1 MHYLNVVT
9 GQRECH
15 SPLIG
20 DVKPSLPATSV
31 YKQCARPC
39 RWALISSLRC
49 RWLRIIRRQPSDK
62 AADQAGGRRPGI
74 HIGRAMASA

>member
-1 MHYLNVVT
+1 MDYPNVVT

-31 YKQCARPC
+31 YKQCARAY

-49 RWLRIIRRQPSDK
+49 PWLWII
-62 AADQAGGRRPGI
+62 
-74 HIGRAMASA
+74 

>member
-31 YKQCARPC
+31 YKQCARAY

-49 RWLRIIRRQPSDK
+49 PWLWII
-62 AADQAGGRRPGI
+62 
-74 HIGRAMASA
+74 